1 MGALIEIIAP
11 IFLVISFGYSAA
23 WLKFISQEGVDG
35 LMTFAQNFAVPCLL
49 FAAISKIDL
58 TGFNAPLLLSY
69 YIGAFS
75 VFALG
80 IFGARKFVGRSP
92 EDSVAIGFG
101 ALFPNTLLLGLA
113 ITERA
118 YGSDALG
125 PNYAIVAVHSPTV
138 YAAGVISME
147 FARSRGAATSNT
159 FAVFGQIGKSLSRN
173 PLMIAIGLGLIV
185 NFFNIRVPSVASDAI
200 DMMVRAALPAA
211 LFGLG
216 GIMVRYRPEGDMK
229 AIFGVTILS
238 LIVHPGIV
246 YGLGKWVFLLDQG
259 QFRSAVLTASMAP
272 GVNAFLF
279 ASVYGAAQRVAA
291 SVILVA
297 TALSILTIPMWLA
310 ILP

>member
-1 MGALIEIIAP
+1 MGALLEIIAP
-11 IFLVISFGYSAA
+11 IFLVISFGYAAA

-35 LMTFAQNFAVPCLL
+35 LMVFAQNFAVPCLL

-58 TGFNAPLLLSY
+58 SGFNAPLLLSY
-69 YIGAFS
+69 YLGAFS

-80 IFGARKFVGRSP
+80 IFGARKLVGRSP

-118 YGSDALG
+118 YGADALG

-138 YAAGVISME
+138 YAVGVISME
-147 FARSRGAATSNT
+147 FARSRGVATSNT
-159 FAVFGQIGKSLSRN
+159 LAVFGQIGKSLARN
-173 PLMIAIGLGLIV
+173 PLMIAIALGLIV
-185 NFFNIRVPSVASDAI
+185 NFANIQLPGVASDAI

-216 GIMVRYRPEGDMK
+216 GIMVRYRPEGDVK

-279 ASVYGAAQRVAA
+279 ASMYGAAQRVAA

-297 TALSILTIPMWLA
+297 TALSILTIPIWLA